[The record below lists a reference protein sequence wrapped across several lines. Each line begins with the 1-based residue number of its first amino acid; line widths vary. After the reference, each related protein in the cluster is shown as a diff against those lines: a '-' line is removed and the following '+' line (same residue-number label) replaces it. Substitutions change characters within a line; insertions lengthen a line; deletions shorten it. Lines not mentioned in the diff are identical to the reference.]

1 VRRIRREVLFG
12 VGILHISSFD
22 RSLPAALAGNG
33 VSVGAFPP
41 SSARAHNYA
50 LPHTVESPTPGIE
63 EELPLGL
70 HFDSKLMPLLSGSML
85 SAEAPSCQRKASKSM
100 ARRKGQRGTVELK
113 GNLYWGKYYADT
125 PGLDYRPQRRVCI
138 GSVFAMTKTEA
149 KRRLPK
155 ILDSL
160 GVNSH
165 EYLERS
171 FEPVVTFTQQADKWI
186 EDVKTQH
193 ANDGEYARV
202 KRGSFPSM
210 KSIINLHLKPRFG
223 DTAIDEIDQ
232 KNVDNL
238 IKELAIKGKAKNTI
252 RNVVTVVGIV
262 LGKTFQTRK
271 ALKDLKVLKQRKN
284 TKTKVLWFTGAEM
297 SSIIGNARNP
307 RARALFATAAGTGMR
322 ASELYGLRVEDVDLD
337 KAVIFVRRS
346 VSGST
351 EGSTKTEN
359 ADRIIGIDDS
369 LVQLLR
375 NWIGD
380 RKFGYV
386 FPSNSGTPL
395 LNSNVLEDDLHPG
408 LAKLGIEKK
417 GMHGFR
423 HGRVTVLVESGVPTY
438 TIKAWIGHGSE
449 KMVEKYTH
457 HRAEYHQQH
466 LAKVPKV
473 VMDSPISP
481 IVEERAVLV

>member
-1 VRRIRREVLFG
+1 MEQY
-12 VGILHISSFD
+12 LHISGSKPASD
-22 RSLPAALAGNG
+22 AVISLFARPESVAAQGQPE
-33 VSVGAFPP
+33 FPGI
-41 SSARAHNYA
+41 
-50 LPHTVESPTPGIE
+50 TVESRAPTVVEP
-63 EELPLGL
+63 LPLGL
-70 HFDSKLMPLLSGSML
+70 EFDSKLMHVISGSML
-85 SAEAPSCQRKASKSM
+85 CAESPSCQRKASKSM

-113 GNLYWGKYYADT
+113 GNLYWGKYYADE

-138 GSVFAMTKTEA
+138 GSVDAMTKTEA

-186 EDVKTQH
+186 DDVKAQH

-210 KSIINLHLKPRFG
+210 KSLITLHLKPRFG
-223 DTAIDEIDQ
+223 STAIDEIDQ
-232 KNVDNL
+232 NFVDSL
-238 IKELAIKGKAKNTI
+238 IKELAAKGKAKNTI

-262 LGKTFQTRK
+262 LGKSFQTKK
-271 ALKDLKVLKQRKN
+271 ALKELKVLKQRKN
-284 TKTKVLWFTGAEM
+284 TKTKVLWFTVAEM
-297 SSIIGNARNP
+297 SAIIANARNP
-307 RARALFATAAGTGMR
+307 RSRALFATAAGTGMR
-322 ASELYGLRVEDVDLD
+322 ASELYGLRVEDVDLE

-375 NWIGD
+375 GWIGG

-386 FPSNSGTPL
+386 FPSNAGTPL
-395 LNSNVLEDDLHPG
+395 LNSNVLEDDLHPI

-423 HGRVTVLVESGVPTY
+423 HGRVTVLVESEVPIH

-457 HRAEYHQQH
+457 HRAEYHQKH
-466 LAKVPKV
+466 LEKVPKV
-473 VMDSPISP
+473 VMNSPISP